1 MILLTFL
8 LLWRC
13 FEVTRDVREND
24 GLMVKIV
31 AVLIIRKIVVSFL
44 KVLCHISVALQ
55 AVCLEA
61 PEMLDVLL
69 AFLQV

>member
-1 MILLTFL
+1 MILLTFV

-13 FEVTRDVREND
+13 YEVTRDVREND

-44 KVLCHISVALQ
+44 RGF
-55 AVCLEA
+55 
-61 PEMLDVLL
+61 MLSKLYAWKL
-69 AFLQV
+69 